1 MESKYEQSKR
11 LYTIED
17 LENILEHIPYEVW
30 MKDKEGRYVYINKR
44 GADKIGLKK
53 EEVIGKLD
61 KEIRP
66 EEFCE
71 KCEYTDKKVFEER
84 REIFYDHEYY
94 SDKDEYYRIYKFPI
108 KSDEDEVRFISALSN
123 ESSYSKNIN
132 EELEKLYMSN
142 VNEIEDIEYTQSLER
157 IIKNLE
163 DMTKCTSINLFLI
176 DENRDSLKYCLSCG
190 SNLFSQGANI
200 SIDNESFSN
209 LYNEKLEIDIDD
221 NLNDKFKEKYS
232 DKFKLHCEG
241 RIKIFPLKFKEN
253 IIGVMYL
260 YYEDNRRCIGVYD
273 GIISD
278 ICSKIGSLVTNIKF
292 RSKIKKHLYKY
303 EENVKYLQNE
313 HKKLEEAIASEVMKV
328 NFLENMSH
336 EFRTPINI
344 ILMTSKL
351 LLSSIEDNKINLDK
365 EKTIKYLKIL
375 KQNGYRILRLVNNIL
390 DTTKFDYGYEILNM
404 DNYNIINIIE
414 EMVLSTADYIK
425 DNNKNIIFDTQ
436 EEEVI
441 LSCNPDAIEK
451 IILNLISNSLKFTD
465 ENGEI
470 EVDIK
475 VNHEEEKLFV
485 HVRNNGPNIS
495 EEYSKKIF
503 DRFVQTDNH
512 LRRENEGSG
521 IGLYLVKCLVEM
533 HGGEI
538 WINTDNEIGA
548 EFIFY
553 IPIKKIDN
561 NGETKTHYIEEH
573 SRIDKCNIEF
583 SDVYSI

>member
-71 KCEYTDKKVFEER
+71 KCEYTDRKVFEER

-176 DENRDSLKYCLSCG
+176 DENRDSLKYCLSCD
-190 SNLFSQGANI
+190 SNLFYQGANI

-292 RSKIKKHLYKY
+292 RRKIKKHLYKY

-561 NGETKTHYIEEH
+561 NGETKIHYIEEH